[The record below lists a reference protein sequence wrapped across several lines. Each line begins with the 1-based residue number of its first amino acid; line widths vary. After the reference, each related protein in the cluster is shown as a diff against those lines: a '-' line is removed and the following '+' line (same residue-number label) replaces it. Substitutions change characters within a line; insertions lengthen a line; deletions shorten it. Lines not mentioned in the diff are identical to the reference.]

1 MLQSISTLI
10 TAVGVLLGVVTLR
23 ASQRQRL
30 RQFESFYIARYWDLT
45 DELSLKALK
54 GVGQSVEPDVN
65 GHSELRVGGHLIS
78 GRVDMSSPGVG

>member
-30 RQFESFYIARYWDLT
+30 RQFECFYIARYWDLM

-54 GVGQSVEPDVN
+54 GVGQSVEPEDEKVVRAYIR
-65 GHSELRVGGHLIS
+65 L
-78 GRVDMSSPGVG
+78 